1 MISGFSMDEPR
12 IKVKVSEI
20 RCETGNVKTFKL
32 ILAEGEIVFT
42 PGQFVMLYAKID
54 GEEVGR
60 AYSIASSPLDKGS
73 IELTIELTP
82 DGRLTPF
89 FHKKVEVGDEF
100 EISQPKGH
108 FTYTEEMGNEIVLI
122 AGGSGVVPF
131 MSIMKYC
138 TQKKLDTKITLLY
151 SAKTVDRIIYREE
164 LNRLADENRNI
175 TVLYTITRQTEG
187 WDGRAGRI
195 DRQLLE
201 GNFSPKKL
209 FYICGPIPFIRD
221 IGATLKE
228 LGADRQNIKRDV
240 WGA

>member
-89 FHKKVEVGDEF
+89 FHKKVEVGDVVIFEGNYKNPIIHRVVKIKETSEGF
-100 EISQPKGH
+100 VFSTMGDNNNGQLEVEKEISQ
-108 FTYTEEMGNEIVLI
+108 EQIMGKAQANIAPYVGWIKLI
-122 AGGSGVVPF
+122 FFERKSH
-131 MSIMKYC
+131 
-138 TQKKLDTKITLLY
+138 
-151 SAKTVDRIIYREE
+151 
-164 LNRLADENRNI
+164 
-175 TVLYTITRQTEG
+175 
-187 WDGRAGRI
+187 
-195 DRQLLE
+195 
-201 GNFSPKKL
+201 
-209 FYICGPIPFIRD
+209 
-221 IGATLKE
+221 
-228 LGADRQNIKRDV
+228 
-240 WGA
+240 